1 MSGDH
6 LDRVGFSSMF
16 CLNEISALSEVEVG
30 SIGPVPCLRPWFPPR
45 EELPCSIFISEVQV
59 GCDWWWWWGGVEAW
73 HVLQSSS
80 SNRLNGERGL
90 RPAFACTNLLDSGAL
105 PRWFRRPQRDYT

>member
-59 GCDWWWWWGGVEAW
+59 GCDWWWWWGGGGGV
-73 HVLQSSS
+73 
-80 SNRLNGERGL
+80 
-90 RPAFACTNLLDSGAL
+90 ACLTELLIK
-105 PRWFRRPQRDYT
+105 QT